1 MVNVIDQSNS
11 SDEYSHMS
19 DPAQSPVY
27 IDIYG
32 TGRGTGLGR
41 RDLSRLGDVDITPVE
56 SLIYR
61 GVLLGRMTTT
71 SQHVNATF
79 QNNYFHC

>member
-41 RDLSRLGDVDITPVE
+41 RDLSRLGDVDITPFNI
-56 SLIYR
+56 SWRLTRTHDNYI
-61 GVLLGRMTTT
+61 
-71 SQHVNATF
+71 AT
-79 QNNYFHC
+79 C